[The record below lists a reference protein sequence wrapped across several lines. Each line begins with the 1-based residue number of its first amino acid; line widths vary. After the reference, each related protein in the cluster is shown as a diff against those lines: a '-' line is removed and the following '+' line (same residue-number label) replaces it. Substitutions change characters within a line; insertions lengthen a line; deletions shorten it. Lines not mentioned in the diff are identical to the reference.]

1 MRQTLPVRRVCR
13 HEVRCS
19 SCGTTIRVG
28 ECVSTLFNY
37 NACKNRSCE
46 TSITERYAQAKV
58 SARAHRVYR

>member
-1 MRQTLPVRRVCR
+1 
-13 HEVRCS
+13 
-19 SCGTTIRVG
+19 
-28 ECVSTLFNY
+28 VSTLFNY